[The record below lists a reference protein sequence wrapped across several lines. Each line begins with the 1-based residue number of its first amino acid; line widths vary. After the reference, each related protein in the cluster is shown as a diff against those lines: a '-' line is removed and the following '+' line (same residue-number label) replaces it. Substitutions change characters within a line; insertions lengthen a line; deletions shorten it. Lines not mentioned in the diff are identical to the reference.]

1 MNLRA
6 VLKSCASCLGA
17 WDQRFKENIVSDCNK
32 SFLFKRI
39 PSLGLYSVS
48 KIFSWGYF
56 CFTLVAHVTPRGNS
70 RSGQVWKIELLG
82 DPLIKSTMCLCV
94 CVCVRVPRC
103 IDVCVCQCGVVCVC
117 VCVSVC
123 VCVCACVCDCVYVRV
138 SARIRTCAA
147 RYRQRAK
154 PRETSAITA
163 TSPTDYSIARAP
175 DWLIHRL
182 YSNARASDSLD
193 HRLIYLQ
200 KAWRNKKNSYECLQ
214 E

>member
-1 MNLRA
+1 MIMNLRA

-94 CVCVRVPRC
+94 CVCLGVLMYVFANVVLC
-103 IDVCVCQCGVVCVC
+103 VSVCLC

-123 VCVCACVCDCVYVRV
+123 LCLCLFVCRSVCLICVNMCFRCILD
-138 SARIRTCAA
+138 TC
-147 RYRQRAK
+147 
-154 PRETSAITA
+154 
-163 TSPTDYSIARAP
+163 
-175 DWLIHRL
+175 
-182 YSNARASDSLD
+182 LD
-193 HRLIYLQ
+193 TL
-200 KAWRNKKNSYECLQ
+200 
-214 E
+214 